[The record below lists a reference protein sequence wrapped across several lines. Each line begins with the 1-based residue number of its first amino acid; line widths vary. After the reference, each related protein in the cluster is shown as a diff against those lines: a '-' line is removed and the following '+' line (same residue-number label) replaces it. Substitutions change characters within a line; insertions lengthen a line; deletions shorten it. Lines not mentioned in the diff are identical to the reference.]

1 MVIKDKIFDVIIRNN
16 IESVYVSECIVKWLL
31 YKNQIYRRF
40 RVVKKNLGLLNKLI
54 EKSYVFIEKN
64 MDF

>member
-1 MVIKDKIFDVIIRNN
+1 MILKGKIIDVNVRNN
-16 IESVYVSECIVKWLL
+16 IECVSEWIVKQML

-40 RVVKKNLGLLNKLI
+40 VKKNLGLLNILI
-54 EKSYVFIEKN
+54 EKRYLFIEKN